1 MATVKVESL
10 RYHTYDAEERPEGTI
25 YEADEQYVETLEG
38 TGMARRVAVEPAAE
52 PVAAEPIAPVSPPS
66 HRRAGR

>member
-1 MATVKVESL
+1 MATVTMESL

-25 YEADEQYVETLEG
+25 YEADEQYVETLEA
-38 TGMARRVAVEPAAE
+38 TGMARRVKATEPA
-52 PVAAEPIAPVSPPS
+52 AAEPIMAPVSPPP